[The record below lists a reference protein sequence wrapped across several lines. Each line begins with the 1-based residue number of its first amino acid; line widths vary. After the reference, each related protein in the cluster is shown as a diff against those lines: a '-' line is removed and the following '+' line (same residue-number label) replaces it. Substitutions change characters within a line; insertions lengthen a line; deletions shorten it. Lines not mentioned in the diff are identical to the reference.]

1 MRNSHHI
8 SQIYNERAWNKRNS
22 PMKPMKLCTI
32 FSSPNTQEC
41 LATHSRWNPK
51 LIQGCCHGWRWRLE
65 KVGGRNGVEMVVEER
80 NDERFGVEWGGFEWG
95 LRGMMKNLR
104 DLGVFDLGEAW
115 EWFGSWYEAFIGP
128 RNPKNRVWFFW
139 QRQARQWLA
148 NWRASGELPECTRQ
162 WLANWR
168 ASGEWLASGLP
179 VARQLACLR
188 TKMQTS
194 SRNVILTL
202 FLESPPSTS
211 QPTYSN
217 VSKVASKCSWK
228 HVKHYSMLKSLNCP

>member
-41 LATHSRWNPK
+41 LATHGRWKPK
-51 LIQGCCHGWRWRLE
+51 LVQGCCHGRRWRLE
-65 KVGGRNGVEMVVEER
+65 KVSGRNGVEIVVEER

-128 RNPKNRVWFFW
+128 RNPKNRVWF
-139 QRQARQWLA
+139 LT
-148 NWRASGELPECTRQ
+148 ASG
-162 WLANWR
+162 
-168 ASGEWLASGLP
+168 SP
-179 VARQLACLR
+179 VARQLASKWR
-188 TKMQTS
+188 VTRMY
-194 SRNVILTL
+194 
-202 FLESPPSTS
+202 SPVAR
-211 QPTYSN
+211 QL
-217 VSKVASKCSWK
+217 ASKWRGARQWLASGSP
-228 HVKHYSMLKSLNCP
+228 VGLPQD

>member
-1 MRNSHHI
+1 MRNSNHI

-41 LATHSRWNPK
+41 LATHSRWKPK
-51 LIQGCCHGWRWRLE
+51 LVQGCCHGRRWRLE

-128 RNPKNRVWFFW
+128 RNPKNRVWFFDSVRLVSGSPTGE
-139 QRQARQWLA
+139 QVASYPNVLASGSPTGDQVASGSPVACQWLA
-148 NWRASGELPECTRQ
+148 SWP
-162 WLANWR
+162 
-168 ASGEWLASGLP
+168 ASGLKCKLHP
-179 VARQLACLR
+179 E
-188 TKMQTS
+188 
-194 SRNVILTL
+194 TL
-202 FLESPPSTS
+202 FWPIFLNLHLQPPNLHIQMS
-211 QPTYSN
+211 QR
-217 VSKVASKCSWK
+217 
-228 HVKHYSMLKSLNCP
+228 